1 VLARYRPVLAM
12 PGSSR
17 LFATGVVAR
26 LPQGMV
32 SLSCLL
38 LVRAAT
44 HSYALAGLAVGGEA
58 LAAAAAGPT
67 QGRLVDRFG
76 RGRVLGPWALA
87 QATLL
92 VALVVAAHA
101 GAPGLALVSIACGIG
116 AAQPALAPAVRALLR
131 TLFDEPGVRE
141 SAYALESVI
150 QELIWISG
158 PLLVALVVSVSSPS
172 GALLVC
178 AAIGLLGTALFV
190 ASPAGRQHRPPRR
203 GAQPAILRKLPEL
216 RRLLVPIA
224 LMGVAIGA
232 TEVGLPSLALHAGSR
247 ASTGLLLAT
256 WSAGS
261 MIGGLLYG
269 AREWG
274 VALAERYRR
283 LLAGAVVGAAPLVF
297 AHSIAAGLVGSLL
310 TGLSIAPVFSC
321 QYALVGRVAQAGA
334 ETEAFTWASSALVA
348 GIAGGSALGGALIGG
363 LGVSAPFLVSCGAL
377 AIAAATSVRARQ
389 IASVAAG

>member
-76 RGRVLGPWALA
+76 RGRVLGPWAL
-87 QATLL
+87 
-92 VALVVAAHA
+92 AAHA

>member
-1 VLARYRPVLAM
+1 MLARYRPVLAV
-12 PGSSR
+12 PGSLR
-17 LFATGVVAR
+17 LYATGVVAR
-26 LPQGMV
+26 LPQGML

-38 LVRAAT
+38 LVRDAT

-58 LAAAAAGPT
+58 LASAAAGPT

-92 VALVVAAHA
+92 VALVAAAHA
-101 GAPGLALVSIACGIG
+101 GAPGLGLVAIASAIG
-116 AAQPALAPAVRALLR
+116 AAQPAIAPAVRALLR

-141 SAYALESVI
+141 TAYALESVI

-158 PLLVALVVSVSSPS
+158 PLLVALVVSISSPS

-178 AAIGLLGTALFV
+178 AATGVLGTGLFV
-190 ASPAGRQHRPPRR
+190 TSPVGRR
-203 GAQPAILRKLPEL
+203 GRPARPTVRTAILRAVPEL

-247 ASTGLLLAT
+247 SSTGLLLAM

-274 VALAERYRR
+274 LALAERYRR
-283 LLAGAVVGAAPLVF
+283 LLAGAVLCAAPLVF

-321 QYALVGRVAQAGA
+321 QYALVGRVVQDGM
-334 ETEAFTWASSALVA
+334 ETEAFTWVSSALVA
-348 GIAGGSALGGALIGG
+348 GIAGGSALGGALIAG
-363 LGVSAPFLVSCGAL
+363 LGVSAPFLVTCAAL
-377 AIAAATSVRARQ
+377 AVAAVTAVRARQ
-389 IASVAAG
+389 MSVAG